1 MNPIHQPQKTTRK
14 KLLLCVIL
22 AGGFLVGIFSFK
34 KGQNNSPEGFS
45 LWKDIFAWCVN
56 DSFCL
61 LRRRRVALRQAVTS
75 AIFTPKAKLNILPPP
90 WILAE
95 RMFMFLLGHCGTSF
109 VSYIP
114 NKFHFQG
121 LTWVFLQLKK
131 NGDNKNNFFDKQPCE
146 ETKYS
151 VDWWFN
157 FPFSDT
163 VFDQSPFPQT
173 DWLSLFQNIC
183 DRNSMDNS
191 GKHLTRCAWLQSPG
205 VIILQVNVVKTPAA
219 SDQIKPVCQLFLD
232 SLLPAWT
239 ACLPLIGPTSPLF
252 LHFRIH
258 LTACLCLHRLSRN
271 GTPRWEEKGEKK
283 KRKRFT

>member
-34 KGQNNSPEGFS
+34 KGQNNSPDFS
-45 LWKDIFAWCVN
+45 VWKDIFAWCVN

-131 NGDNKNNFFDKQPCE
+131 MATTNTIFLISSHVRKPNIQLTDDLTSHFQTLYFLCLADRG
-146 ETKYS
+146 
-151 VDWWFN
+151 
-157 FPFSDT
+157 
-163 VFDQSPFPQT
+163 FDQSPFPQT

-191 GKHLTRCAWLQSPG
+191 GKHLTRCAWLQNPG

-219 SDQIKPVCQLFLD
+219 SDQIKPVCQQ
-232 SLLPAWT
+232 W
-239 ACLPLIGPTSPLF
+239 IQ
-252 LHFRIH
+252 
-258 LTACLCLHRLSRN
+258 
-271 GTPRWEEKGEKK
+271 E
-283 KRKRFT
+283 